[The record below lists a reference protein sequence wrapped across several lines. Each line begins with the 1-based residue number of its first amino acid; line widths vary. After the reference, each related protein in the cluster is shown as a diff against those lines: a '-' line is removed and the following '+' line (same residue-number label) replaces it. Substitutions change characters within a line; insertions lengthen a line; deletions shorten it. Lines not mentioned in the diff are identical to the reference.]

1 MRSGPLGPLRARR
14 DNVTIREWL
23 NQLAASDTSTM
34 EDSQIMQGLL
44 RRGGLPRAKVVYGV
58 VYPEGHGRPVSIQ
71 AMAKRLLAPATG

>member
-1 MRSGPLGPLRARR
+1 M
-14 DNVTIREWL
+14 TIREWL